1 MSEKE
6 SVLIDPTVAEIVGD
20 ILDKNSRNR
29 TSQISTHVDTWES
42 NIMTDRTLLNT
53 MLRNKTISQGFYN
66 TRAKQLDEELSV
78 LWQIKNHF
86 QKLYFPTPTDEEN
99 RISKRHYISKR
110 LTSLLILRP
119 THLPDCSDHLLR
131 L

>member
-42 NIMTDRTLLNT
+42 NIMADRTLLNT
-53 MLRNKTISQGFYN
+53 MLRNKTISQEFYS
-66 TRAKQLDEELSV
+66 TRAEQLDEELSV

-86 QKLYFPTPTDEEN
+86 QKLYFPIPTEEEN
-99 RISKRHYISKR
+99 RI
-110 LTSLLILRP
+110 
-119 THLPDCSDHLLR
+119 
-131 L
+131 

>member
-42 NIMTDRTLLNT
+42 NIMADRTLLNT
-53 MLRNKTISQGFYN
+53 MLRDKNIGQEFYN
-66 TRAKQLDEELSV
+66 TRAEQLDEELSV

-86 QKLYFPTPTDEEN
+86 QKLYFPTPTNEEN
-99 RISKRHYISKR
+99 RI
-110 LTSLLILRP
+110 
-119 THLPDCSDHLLR
+119 
-131 L
+131 

>member
-53 MLRNKTISQGFYN
+53 MLRNKTISQEFYN
-66 TRAKQLDEELSV
+66 TRAEQLDEELSV

-86 QKLYFPTPTDEEN
+86 QKLYFPNPTDEEN
-99 RISKRHYISKR
+99 RI
-110 LTSLLILRP
+110 
-119 THLPDCSDHLLR
+119 
-131 L
+131 

>member
-6 SVLIDPTVAEIVGD
+6 YVLIDPTVTEIVGD

-99 RISKRHYISKR
+99 
-110 LTSLLILRP
+110 
-119 THLPDCSDHLLR
+119 
-131 L
+131 

>member
-1 MSEKE
+1 MSKKE
-6 SVLIDPTVAEIVGD
+6 SVLIDPAVIEIVGD

-53 MLRNKTISQGFYN
+53 MLRNKTISQEFYN
-66 TRAKQLDEELSV
+66 TRAEQLDEELSV

-86 QKLYFPTPTDEEN
+86 QKLYFPTPTDEES
-99 RISKRHYISKR
+99 RI
-110 LTSLLILRP
+110 
-119 THLPDCSDHLLR
+119 
-131 L
+131 

>member
-6 SVLIDPTVAEIVGD
+6 SVFIDPTMAEIVGD

-53 MLRNKTISQGFYN
+53 MLRNKTISQEFYN
-66 TRAKQLDEELSV
+66 TRAEQLDEELSV

-86 QKLYFPTPTDEEN
+86 QKLYFPTPTDKEN
-99 RISKRHYISKR
+99 
-110 LTSLLILRP
+110 
-119 THLPDCSDHLLR
+119 
-131 L
+131 

>member
-6 SVLIDPTVAEIVGD
+6 SVLIDPTVTEIVGD

-53 MLRNKTISQGFYN
+53 MLRNKTISQEFYN
-66 TRAKQLDEELSV
+66 TRAEQLDEELSV

-99 RISKRHYISKR
+99 R
-110 LTSLLILRP
+110 T
-119 THLPDCSDHLLR
+119 
-131 L
+131 

>member
-42 NIMTDRTLLNT
+42 NIMADRTLLNT
-53 MLRNKTISQGFYN
+53 MLRNKTISQEFYN
-66 TRAKQLDEELSV
+66 TRAEQLDEELSV

-86 QKLYFPTPTDEEN
+86 QKLYFPIPTEEEN
-99 RISKRHYISKR
+99 RI
-110 LTSLLILRP
+110 
-119 THLPDCSDHLLR
+119 
-131 L
+131 